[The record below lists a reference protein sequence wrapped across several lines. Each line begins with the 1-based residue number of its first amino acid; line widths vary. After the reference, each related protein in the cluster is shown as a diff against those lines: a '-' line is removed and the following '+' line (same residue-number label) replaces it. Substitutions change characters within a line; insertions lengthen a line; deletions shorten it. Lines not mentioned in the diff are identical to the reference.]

1 VEAQAPYRAVH
12 ANAVFHKLF
21 SYCATEFIGLPL
33 SHIIPDV
40 FSEVPSGREN
50 SSPTFNSDFE
60 HFLSNPFQSKS
71 QQQRIR
77 VVFHMIADGTSNE
90 SAIIPLISSL
100 KNRNK
105 LVAFV
110 KESAKFGISCSHYM
124 IQCENCDSCDFSHT
138 TLAIA

>member
-1 VEAQAPYRAVH
+1 MEAQDPYRAVH

-33 SHIIPDV
+33 SYIMPDV
-40 FSEVPSGREN
+40 FSEVSSGCEN

-105 LVAFV
+105 LAAFV
-110 KESAKFGISCSHYM
+110 KESAKFGISCSYYM
-124 IQCENCDSCDFSHT
+124 IQCEKSQLSQFSH
-138 TLAIA
+138 